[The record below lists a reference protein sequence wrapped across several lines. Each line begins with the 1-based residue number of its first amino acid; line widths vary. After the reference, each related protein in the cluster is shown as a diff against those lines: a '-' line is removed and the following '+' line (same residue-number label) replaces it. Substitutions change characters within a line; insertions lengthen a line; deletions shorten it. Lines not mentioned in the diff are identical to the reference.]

1 MVRVANPG
9 WSPPV
14 GRSICIAFILF
25 SAGLLASCNP
35 VTVSAGSGSDIDVID
50 KVRSLDTLPRYPQQ
64 ASAAEANAGQRA
76 RPVVFEG
83 TEVSDVSEARPQP
96 VATGNGFELNFENT
110 PIATVA
116 KVVLGD
122 ILQTGYTIDPRVQGT
137 VSLVSVRPVAK
148 IGRASCR
155 ERV

>member
-14 GRSICIAFILF
+14 GRSISIGFMLL
-25 SAGLLASCNP
+25 SVVLLASCNSA
-35 VTVSAGSGSDIDVID
+35 TVNSGGGLDIDVVD

-64 ASAAEANAGQRA
+64 VNAAETNAGQRS

-83 TEVSDVSEARPQP
+83 TEVTDVA
-96 VATGNGFELNFENT
+96 AGGGFELNFENT
-110 PIATVA
+110 PVATVA

-122 ILQTGYTIDPRVQGT
+122 ILQTGYAIDPRVQGT
-137 VSLVSVRPVAK
+137 
-148 IGRASCR
+148 I
-155 ERV
+155 